1 MNEEKVI
8 VFIFGFI
15 IVTILI
21 FASLGVQFIF
31 FNYDHKD
38 YPMMKVNERD
48 IHVYDDHYCVD
59 VGREIKYATYADT
72 ESMEPTFGYLNHGIE
87 IVPKSINEIHVGDI
101 ISYYKDGELLVHRV
115 KSIDGDT
122 IIVRGDNAPSISL
135 DTIKFKDVNG
145 VLISIIY

>member
-21 FASLGVQFIF
+21 FAGLGVQLIF

-72 ESMEPTFGYLNHGIE
+72 ESMEPVFGYLNHGIE
-87 IVPKSINEIHVGDI
+87 IIPTSITEIHVGDI
-101 ISYYKDGELLVHRV
+101 ISYRNNDEIIVHRV
-115 KSIDGDT
+115 TDINGDCL
-122 IIVRGDNAPSISL
+122 VVKGDNNAMTDNGCVPFNKVS
-135 DTIKFKDVNG
+135 G